1 MLIQI
6 ESGQPVGNP
15 INERE
20 FKSLHSN
27 VSFTIPL
34 EVEDVI
40 SRGYALYQE
49 SNPPETS
56 NHELAERSTPVK
68 VSNELWETGW
78 SVRQMTPEESAKADA
93 DQSTLVRKERD
104 SLLAQSDWTQFTDS
118 PLSENAKTAWA
129 SYRDSLRNIPS
140 QSGFPWDIIW
150 PELPV

>member
-6 ESGQPVGNP
+6 ESGQPVGDP

-20 FKSLHSN
+20 FKLLHSN

-49 SNPPETS
+49 SKPPETS
-56 NHELAERSTPVK
+56 NHELAERSTPVQ
-68 VSNELWETGW
+68 VSSELWETGW
-78 SVRQMTPEESAKADA
+78 SVRQMTSEESIKADA
-93 DQSTLVRKERD
+93 DQSALVRKERD

-118 PLSENAKTAWA
+118 PLSENVKTAWA

-150 PELPV
+150 PEMPV